1 MAPSPLTP
9 LCELHDRYSQTVAVY
24 IYHIIHS
31 TISPGEC
38 DLVYCMIRWLTLHG
52 PQRPRPWGEDAG
64 CCSRCPQRRK
74 RSSHSRS
81 PVSPSYTYMQI
92 GSNVPQEY
100 SPLYSKRNSRL
111 DTYLDLDEA
120 ALIAGQTTVSQP
132 VMTYRLQLVVGVV
145 VIAVVTS

>member
-1 MAPSPLTP
+1 
-9 LCELHDRYSQTVAVY
+9 
-24 IYHIIHS
+24 
-31 TISPGEC
+31 
-38 DLVYCMIRWLTLHG
+38 
-52 PQRPRPWGEDAG
+52 
-64 CCSRCPQRRK
+64 
-74 RSSHSRS
+74 
-81 PVSPSYTYMQI
+81 MQI